1 MKQLYVCN
9 SKCLNLLS
17 KGLLNR
23 PLLILYSLSKNEIS
37 SKGMEPLTEG
47 IEKLKSLQKL
57 R

>member
-9 SKCLNLLS
+9 SKWPNLLS

-23 PLLILYSLSKNEIS
+23 PLLILYSLSKNDIS
-37 SKGMEPLTEG
+37 SKGVEPLTEG
-47 IEKLKSLQKL
+47 IEKLKALQQL